1 MRLNGRSIFAIA
13 VIFALQMAICPAVCI
28 AGSPDR
34 SADTQAY
41 VAADPEPA
49 PSHSMPPCH
58 QGPRE
63 APQDVPGNS
72 GPSPAC
78 TSCSAETSLSHTA
91 ETVSHSPSL
100 SLIVFLPAIDPA
112 PGATFSTPLESDH
125 EPPPARLY
133 LLKSSFLI

>member
-13 VIFALQMAICPAVCI
+13 AIFALQMAICPAVCV

-34 SADTQAY
+34 STEPH

-58 QGPRE
+58 QGQRE
-63 APQDVPGNS
+63 VPQDVPGNS
-72 GPSPAC
+72 DPSPAC
-78 TSCSAETSLSHTA
+78 TSCSVETSLSHTA
-91 ETVSHSPSL
+91 ETVSPSPNL
-100 SLIVFLPAIDPA
+100 SLIVLLPAIDPA